1 MAVSN
6 AEALENLY
14 KQREQLIEQIRSG
27 ETTVLKITGAIEVLE
42 QLTPTEEPEVESV
55 EPEVYNLGEEST
67 EESTEE

>member
-6 AEALENLY
+6 TEALENLY
-14 KQREQLIEQIRSG
+14 KQRDQLIEQIRAG

-42 QLTPTEEPEVESV
+42 QLKTEEPEVETV

>member
-14 KQREQLIEQIRSG
+14 KQRDQLLEQMRAG
-27 ETTVLKITGAIEVLE
+27 ENTIVKITGAIEVLE
-42 QLTPTEEPEVESV
+42 QLIESEEPETES

>member
-1 MAVSN
+1 MAISN

-14 KQREQLIEQIRSG
+14 KQRDQLLEQMRSG

-42 QLTPTEEPEVESV
+42 QLVESEEPEVESV

-67 EESTEE
+67 EE

>member
-14 KQREQLIEQIRSG
+14 KQRDQLLEQMRAG
-27 ETTVLKITGAIEVLE
+27 ENTIVKITGAIEVLE
-42 QLTPTEEPEVESV
+42 QLVEPEAES

-67 EESTEE
+67 EESSED